1 MAHARTVSLISDL
14 KIRYSST
21 TAVVTGKGW
30 GDYAV
35 SRQNSKWLS
44 YARYGNVR
52 TDTKCKQTRT
62 TGLVFPSRFHSKK
75 MTDSHFWIF

>member
-14 KIRYSST
+14 KIRYGIALLSST

-35 SRQNSKWLS
+35 SRQTQN
-44 YARYGNVR
+44 G
-52 TDTKCKQTRT
+52 
-62 TGLVFPSRFHSKK
+62 
-75 MTDSHFWIF
+75 